1 MQRYTVNWA
10 TDGSGQVILPRQ
22 CGLPALI
29 VFILPRWVP
38 VVVTAVCTRYVP
50 GASRDG
56 PCAIGA
62 HAIRRSLTIP
72 RSQSHGRP
80 CAVMC
85 TRRITC
91 ADAVVK
97 RAFDGSCWRSL
108 LQSCY
113 TVELGTGWFTD
124 VSLR

>member
-1 MQRYTVNWA
+1 VTVKGDA
-10 TDGSGQVILPRQ
+10 SVHRQV
-22 CGLPALI
+22 C
-29 VFILPRWVP
+29 
-38 VVVTAVCTRYVP
+38 
-50 GASRDG
+50 
-56 PCAIGA
+56 
-62 HAIRRSLTIP
+62 RSLTTP

-85 TRRITC
+85 IRRITC

-124 VSLR
+124 VSLRGHGRLGAELASPGQQCRDT